1 MVFNTY
7 THTTDPAVKRHNLGN
22 FLAINTMD
30 NTIFNYGG
38 IPVVLEIS
46 HDYEDDC
53 TKAWHDLVHAETQEY
68 VTTIPWSPY
77 SYPSDEEVELWIAL
91 GAPRGVYIPSETHE
105 SHRNFNSDVLEKVIE
120 EQETQVEL
128 TYVMKR

>member
-1 MVFNTY
+1 
-7 THTTDPAVKRHNLGN
+7 
-22 FLAINTMD
+22 MD
-30 NTIFNYGG
+30 DTIFNYGG

-53 TKAWHDLVHAETQEY
+53 TKAWHDLIHADTREHI
-68 VTTIPWSPY
+68 VTIPWSPY

-105 SHRNFNSDVLEKVIE
+105 SHHNFNSDVLEKVIE
-120 EQETQVEL
+120 EQEAQMEL